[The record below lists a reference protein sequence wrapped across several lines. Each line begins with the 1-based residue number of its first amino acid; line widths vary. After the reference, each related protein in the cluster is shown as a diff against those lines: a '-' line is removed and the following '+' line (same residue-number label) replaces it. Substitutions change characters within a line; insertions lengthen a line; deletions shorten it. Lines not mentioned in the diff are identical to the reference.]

1 MLLRVMPSATADT
14 APLVI
19 FGSFTIQML
28 RGWPFVVMRTS
39 NVNSH
44 EVGGLASILQLSNG
58 HPFDIDR
65 RSR

>member
-14 APLVI
+14 AGHIWI
-19 FGSFTIQML
+19 FYYSNAKRLAVCCHENIKCEL
-28 RGWPFVVMRTS
+28 RRSGWA
-39 NVNSH
+39 
-44 EVGGLASILQLSNG
+44 GLNLAIVDG